1 MQSWKNEGKPS
12 GENKMLIKRQNEFIE
27 STEKQI
33 EVDTNKLAKTQAD
46 TEAKRNAMD
55 AINVKISGMRKLVQN
70 CKNEAEGL
78 KLLKGKREAEM
89 NRIKADSAKMQDQVA
104 AAEKAKEDIVMAG
117 EVEQAKL
124 KGEVGK
130 LNEEADDVQ
139 AAVKSISED
148 VSDGKK
154 ALDGLYAKQDEM
166 SEKIEAVEDETKDIK
181 KETRKVDRKIRNA

>member
-1 MQSWKNEGKPS
+1 MG
-12 GENKMLIKRQNEFIE
+12 
-27 STEKQI
+27 
-33 EVDTNKLAKTQAD
+33 
-46 TEAKRNAMD
+46 
-55 AINVKISGMRKLVQN
+55 KISGMRKLVQN

-154 ALDGLYAKQDEM
+154 ALDGLYQKQDEM